1 MSYFLI
7 NKIFLFIFF
16 LEFLKSFIINND
28 FLIKNFNPSLK
39 NSKNKKEIFNWFF
52 NLLFLFLVIFSILL
66 FPILLI
72 NNILIIY
79 LFLPILIINI
89 YFIILIKVLSYEKYL
104 LIKCIL
110 FFYYLII
117 FIINS
122 NQTIEININYLLI
135 ALINFL
141 EIIIIFFIVKRKI
154 SIKLNLNYLNDL
166 RNFYFIKKFVKN
178 LLKSQI
184 LKIFIF
190 FLFLLTLNIKI

>member
-52 NLLFLFLVIFSILL
+52 NLLFLFLVFFSILL
-66 FPILLI
+66 FPVLLI

-89 YFIILIKVLSYEKYL
+89 YFIILIKVLSCEKYL

-166 RNFYFIKKFVKN
+166 RNFYFIKKFAKN
-178 LLKSQI
+178 LFKSQI